1 MAAGE
6 ATGRADAMASQL
18 RAAFNDVLSRQQIA
32 GYAYG
37 PSSTFH
43 VYFETNPERLKRARD
58 RHDLETSDA
67 RLLKGMPGTLITQYQ
82 RLLRFH
88 GVDIMS
94 STGGL
99 LSAAHTERDIED
111 ATVAFERTVTA
122 LLDEHLIYRF

>member
-1 MAAGE
+1 
-6 ATGRADAMASQL
+6 MASQL
-18 RAAFNDVLSRQQIA
+18 RAAFNEVLSRRQIA

-43 VYFETNPERLKRARD
+43 VYFETDPKRLKQATD
-58 RHDLETSDA
+58 RQDLKTTDP
-67 RLLKGMPGTLITQYQ
+67 RLLKGMPGALITQYQ
-82 RLLRFH
+82 RRFRFH

-99 LSAAHTERDIED
+99 LSSAHTERDIEE

-122 LLDEHLIYRF
+122 LIEEQLIYRL